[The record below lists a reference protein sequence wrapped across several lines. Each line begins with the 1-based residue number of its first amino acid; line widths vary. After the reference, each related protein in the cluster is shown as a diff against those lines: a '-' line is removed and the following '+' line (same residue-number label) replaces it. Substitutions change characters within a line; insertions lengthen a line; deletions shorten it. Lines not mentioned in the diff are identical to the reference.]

1 MSESSDE
8 EPTLAQLYGSQ
19 RAAEV
24 AADQKSDDS
33 AMPDWMET
41 HVSAST
47 SQFYCASTVVCS
59 SMVQLGC
66 LLCFPHFAFG
76 LCIILCICGEVFV
89 LSATAF
95 TSSDDT

>member
-24 AADQKSDDS
+24 AAEQNSDDS

-41 HVSAST
+41 HVSA
-47 SQFYCASTVVCS
+47 FVVH
-59 SMVQLGC
+59 
-66 LLCFPHFAFG
+66 HFQA
-76 LCIILCICGEVFV
+76 
-89 LSATAF
+89 
-95 TSSDDT
+95 